1 LKNFLLFYGGIR
13 INRIRILILATLIL
27 TLCSCVG
34 AAAEV
39 VVHSGQS
46 IQSAVTSAADGD
58 TIIVEPGTYTEN
70 IVISGRENLLIRS
83 SEGPASTVVEANTS
97 SEANVTVFT
106 ISACENI
113 TIQGLNITGAGP
125 DHSGVYVQG
134 STYCKVKDNILHD
147 DALGVFLDSSHY
159 AVVSNNTAT
168 KSNLA
173 GVGRAISIEQ
183 SNYTTVS
190 ENSAFNNKY
199 GIYIRSSRANI
210 LSRNTVNLSTSSGI
224 VMEYATNVTLENN
237 SLNSNGAHGIYL
249 TYSDGN
255 FMRNNNVFNSTN
267 NSFEIYTSSGNEI
280 SGNIVSDDSIN
291 TLTHGIHLNTGY
303 NNVLRN
309 NAVSNNDYGIA
320 MIYSNNNSVVNNTAF
335 TNNRG
340 IYLAYTSSINT
351 ISGNDV
357 YSNVN
362 GGIVL
367 QNCSGNN
374 IVSNTAR
381 LNNGDASYGIIL
393 GGASDNNVSY
403 NNASGNRRGIY
414 ITSSASGNTVSGNT
428 LNSNSGHG
436 ILLEN
441 AGSNNN
447 LSRNTLSS
455 NGGDGIYLLNS
466 NNTYVLNNVAPRNSL
481 RGIEVSTSYE
491 NVISNNTVSNNVA
504 SGIRLSLSNNNTIS
518 GNTAYNDTYGIEF
531 NSSRNNTVSSNNIT
545 KSRTHGLFLC
555 AQSKYNLIYNNYLN
569 NTYNTD
575 NNNNESTWNIANT
588 SGTNI
593 AGGYYLGG
601 NFWGDPV
608 LKDDH
613 SQTQPDANG
622 DGFTDTVYNGD
633 NLVDNLP
640 LVTVYRVLPSAN
652 FNTNV
657 TSGLVPLTVQFTDLS
672 QNATSISWDFGDG
685 ASSAD
690 QNTTHTYSAAGNYTV
705 TLTASN
711 VNGTATKTV
720 VITATGPSI
729 IYPVADFSTS
739 ATNGYVPLSVTFTDL
754 SQNAT
759 SISWDV
765 NGDGTEDSNASSFN
779 YEYASAGTYTAKLT
793 ATNANGTN
801 EKTATITVEEEDDDD
816 GGSSHSS
823 GGVGGGGGSP
833 EPAKNVEVKEI
844 SQTFIANG
852 KPIKFDFTKNATCV
866 VYVGFD
872 SKKTAGKTTT
882 IAEQLKNKSTLV
894 SNLTEGKVYKY
905 FNVWVGNSGFAT
917 STNIENPVICFK
929 VLKSWVQDNNIDK
942 DSITLNRYSNKTWE
956 QLPASQLKED
966 SKYLYFT
973 ADVSG
978 YSFFAI
984 TGESKASSPDES
996 VTEIEPD
1003 DDSGNSQGNMGDT
1016 GSEAGNESGEEEN
1029 NGAPGFGMVC
1039 GIVGLSA
1046 AFLYRRK

>member
-1 LKNFLLFYGGIR
+1 LKNFLLFYGGIQ

-34 AAAEV
+34 AAAEI
-39 VVHSGQS
+39 HANATNS
-46 IQSAVTSAADGD
+46 IQAAVNSATTGD

-70 IVISGRENLLIRS
+70 VDIFQKFDLLIRS
-83 SEGPASTVVEANTS
+83 SEGPGSTIVAANNS
-97 SEANVTVFT
+97 DLDVFKIRNSNNV
-106 ISACENI
+106 
-113 TIQGLNITGAGP
+113 TIQGLNITGAGTN
-125 DHSGVYVQG
+125 HAGVYVYQ
-134 STYCKVKDNILHD
+134 SNNCKVKDNILHD
-147 DALGVFLDSSHY
+147 DSLGVYPFYSDYTLI
-159 AVVSNNTAT
+159 SNNTAT
-168 KSNLA
+168 KSLLA
-173 GVGRAISIEQ
+173 GVGRAVIVEY
-183 SNYTTVS
+183 SNYNTVS
-190 ENSAFNNKY
+190 GNTVSNNNI
-199 GIYIRSSRANI
+199 GISVSDSNGATV
-210 LSRNTVNLSTSSGI
+210 SGNTVNLSASYGILLEDATSVTAQNNNVSSSG
-224 VMEYATNVTLENN
+224 
-237 SLNSNGAHGIYL
+237 SFGIYL
-249 TYSDGN
+249 ASSTGN
-255 FMRNNNVFNSTN
+255 FLRSNTVYDYNTSNGINLVL
-267 NSFEIYTSSGNEI
+267 SSGNE
-280 SGNIVSDDSIN
+280 VSSNTVSNPSIITN
-291 TLTHGIHLNTGY
+291 THGIFLNTSH
-303 NNVLRN
+303 NNVISSN
-309 NAVSNNDYGIA
+309 TVTNNDYGIA
-320 MIYSNNNSVVNNTAF
+320 MRYSNNNSVLNNTAS

-340 IYLAYTSSINT
+340 IYIAYTSSLNT
-351 ISGNDV
+351 LSGNQAN
-357 YSNVN
+357 SNTNN
-362 GGIVL
+362 GIILDNAAENTVT
-367 QNCSGNN
+367 N
-374 IVSNTAR
+374 NTAR
-381 LNNGDASYGIIL
+381 LNTGTSSSSGIVV
-393 GGASDNNVSY
+393 GSSSNNNINN
-403 NNASGNRRGIY
+403 NNASSNRRGIY
-414 ITSSASGNTVSGNT
+414 ISSSSSSGNTISSNT
-428 LNSNSGHG
+428 VNSNSYG
-436 ILLEN
+436 IYVEN
-441 AGSNNN
+441 TGANNNITRNTAGSNSVYGIF
-447 LSRNTLSS
+447 LS
-455 NGGDGIYLLNS
+455 NS
-466 NNTYVLNNVAPRNSL
+466 NNTYVLNNVAPYNAK
-481 RGIEVSTSYE
+481 GIYVNTSYQSVVS
-491 NVISNNTVSNNVA
+491 NNIASNNTNE
-504 SGIRLSLSNNNTIS
+504 GIMLSLSNNNTLSNNTVDSDSYGISLNSSKYNNIS
-518 GNTAYNDTYGIEF
+518 GNRITWSTTAGM
-531 NSSRNNTVSSNNIT
+531 
-545 KSRTHGLFLC
+545 FLC
-555 AQSKYNLIYNNYLN
+555 AQSKTNLIYNNYLN
-569 NTYNTD
+569 NSYNTD

-601 NFWGDPV
+601 NFWGNPGQ
-608 LKDDH
+608 KNGH

-622 DGFTDTVYNGD
+622 DGFTDTVYSYDG
-633 NLVDNLP
+633 VIDNLP

-657 TSGLVPLTVQFTDLS
+657 TSGDVPLTVQFTDLS
-672 QNATSISWDFGDG
+672 QNATGWSWDFGDG
-685 ASSAD
+685 ASSVD

-711 VNGTATKTV
+711 VNGTATKTA
-720 VITATGPSI
+720 VITATGQSI

-739 ATNGYVPLSVTFTDL
+739 VTGGYAPLSVTFTDL
-754 SQNAT
+754 SKNAT

-765 NGDGTEDSNASSFN
+765 NGDGTEDSNASSFT

-801 EKTATITVEEEDDDD
+801 EKTATITVEEEEDDD

-823 GGVGGGGGSP
+823 GGGGGGGGSP

-894 SNLTEGKVYKY
+894 SNLTEGEVYKY
-905 FNVWVGNSGFAT
+905 FNVWVGNSGFAS
-917 STNIENPVICFK
+917 STNIDNPVICFK

-942 DSITLNRYSNKTWE
+942 NSIALNRYSNKTWE
-956 QLPASQLKED
+956 QLPATQLKED

-1003 DDSGNSQGNMGDT
+1003 DDSGNSQDNMGDT

-1029 NGAPGFGMVC
+1029 NGAPGFGVVC